1 MKKIIF
7 AIACLLVS
15 ISSMAGDCLKITQP
29 AVVKEGLVENDW
41 EEYFTIELENEVADA
56 YAGVQFDLYLPKG
69 MKLIEDGAVDLEQDR
84 FDGTVIKK
92 VWTPDA
98 DIKVFDKGDH
108 YTIVVLD
115 PKNDGY
121 IHGTSGVIMYLYY
134 TTEAGFKG
142 GVQNASLKSQ
152 ILIIDGDHKVKLDDI
167 TADIVTPVKQVKAD
181 GAVVARKI
189 AKDNKIVIVTEDGTE
204 VGVDAIVK

>member
-15 ISSMAGDCLKITQP
+15 VSTMAGDCLKITQP

-56 YAGVQFDLYLPKG
+56 YSGVQFDLYLPEG
-69 MKLIEDGAVDLEQDR
+69 MKLIEDGSVDLEQDR

-98 DIKVFDKGDH
+98 DIKVFDKEDH
-108 YTIVVLD
+108 YTIVVID
-115 PKNDGY
+115 PKNDGH

-134 TTEAGFKG
+134 TTVEGFKG
-142 GVQNASLKSQ
+142 GTQNASLKNQ
-152 ILIIDGDHKVKLDDI
+152 VLIIDGDHKIKLDDV

-181 GAVVARKI
+181 GVVSARKV
-189 AKDNKIVIVTEDGTE
+189 AKDGKIVIVDGDSE
-204 VGVDAIVK
+204 VTVGAIVQ